1 MDECREMRAQC
12 SGEVALAPP
21 ARVPGLHVW
30 ASPDTVLSFSEHL
43 PHLETITTSH
53 ASTNITSLVNDNQFK
68 FWTLYPIPGPE
79 TKPVGD
85 GVSLNVDFFLK
96 VNIQVKPK
104 LIDRDPISKG

>member
-53 ASTNITSLVNDNQFK
+53 ASTNIITNK
-68 FWTLYPIPGPE
+68 FWTLYLIPGPE